1 MHDNI
6 TLNEFI
12 YVYLVKIA
20 GPTNYKQTRAW
31 RYSMYF
37 VQYVF
42 VYTSGRVYI
51 SNRATEPYS
60 SGTCTF
66 NVLLLMQCSHLCFM
80 CANHTY
86 NAHIHTS
93 TLEHFEYYNMHDQ
106 YCHNICIP
114 CDHTTWCEEKEG
126 RHHVHAVTCYQL
138 GQWVQHDRH
147 TPQITSW
154 RELVIIQIIVK
165 PSYNVV
171 CKLTHY
177 VLYTLAC
184 CVSRHV
190 TWHVR

>member
-1 MHDNI
+1 M
-6 TLNEFI
+6 E
-12 YVYLVKIA
+12 VC
-20 GPTNYKQTRAW
+20 
-31 RYSMYF
+31 MYF

-51 SNRATEPYS
+51 SYRATEPYS

-66 NVLLLMQCSHLCFM
+66 NVLLLMQCLHLSIM

-86 NAHIHTS
+86 NAHIYAQAHLN
-93 TLEHFEYYNMHDQ
+93 TLNIIIIMHDQ

-114 CDHTTWCEEKEG
+114 CDHTTWCEERDE
-126 RHHVHAVTCYQL
+126 RCHVHAVTCNQL
-138 GQWVQHDRH
+138 RQGVQHGRH